1 MPLFKGFNMPTQIK
15 TEANVQQAVPFFGVT
30 NMEASLR
37 FYVDGL
43 GFEMTNKWTPD
54 GDGRVR
60 WCWLQ
65 YGNAA
70 IMLQEYQASKKPE
83 GKLGLGITICFQ
95 CKDAL
100 AIYGEFMDAELRRK
114 GLSSGMDCGS
124 LQCKIPTATNL
135 SLRAPRT
142 RLKSRCSLRR
152 SGSRIKFRNR
162 ISVQKQEIGPCRSQV

>member
-1 MPLFKGFNMPTQIK
+1 MATPTRS
-15 TEANVQQAVPFFGVT
+15 EANVQQAGRSFCVS
-30 NMEASLR
+30 NMKAALP

-70 IMLQEYQASKKPE
+70 IMLQEYRVSKKPE
-83 GKLGLGITICFQ
+83 GKLGLGVTICFQ

-100 AIYGEFMDAELRRK
+100 TIYREFVSRGIETQRPFVGN
-114 GLSSGMDCGS
+114 GLWVT
-124 LQCKIPTATNL
+124 L
-135 SLRAPRT
+135 
-142 RLKSRCSLRR
+142 
-152 SGSRIKFRNR
+152 
-162 ISVQKQEIGPCRSQV
+162 VQEPDGYKLEV

>member
-43 GFEMTNKWTPD
+43 GFEITNKWTPD

-70 IMLQEYQASKKPE
+70 IMLQEYRVSKKPE
-83 GKLGLGITICFQ
+83 GKLGLGVTICFQ

-100 AIYGEFMDAELRRK
+100 TIYREFIAREIETQRPFVGN
-114 GLSSGMDCGS
+114 GLWV
-124 LQCKIPTATNL
+124 T
-135 SLRAPRT
+135 
-142 RLKSRCSLRR
+142 
-152 SGSRIKFRNR
+152 
-162 ISVQKQEIGPCRSQV
+162 SVQDPDGYKLEFASPTDAPEESVFSEA

>member
-1 MPLFKGFNMPTQIK
+1 MPLFKGFNMPTETK
-15 TEANVQQAVPFFGVT
+15 TANNVQQAVPFFGVS
-30 NMEASLR
+30 NMEASLH
-37 FYVDGL
+37 FYIDGL

-65 YGNAA
+65 HGNAA

-100 AIYGEFMDAELRRK
+100 AIYREFIARGIEMQRPFVGN
-114 GLSSGMDCGS
+114 GLWV
-124 LQCKIPTATNL
+124 T
-135 SLRAPRT
+135 
-142 RLKSRCSLRR
+142 
-152 SGSRIKFRNR
+152 
-162 ISVQKQEIGPCRSQV
+162 SVQDPDGYKLEFASPTDAPEESVFSEA